1 MRRILIV
8 CAALLLCGMAAA
20 RGRGVHRVAS
30 CNIRVALPQDEEGG
44 NGWSARKYVCE
55 RVMKRCKADIYCLQ
69 EVTVGQY
76 EDMCRMFPGYFVFG
90 YPGPET
96 DALPDRE
103 YHGIA
108 KNLVMFSK
116 RRYEMTGAG
125 VYWLS
130 DTPLVGGSSSWGTAR
145 PRHVNWV
152 RLRDRRSGREFRV
165 LSLHL
170 DHISHEARLAQVRA
184 VEEETS
190 QYPAGVPQVLAEY
203 CNQTPGV
210 HINIVT
216 DTIKN
221 LYDMMRSYELDVAIV
236 DGQFP
241 ASGYTEVLLD
251 TDYLCLVVSPIHPL
265 ARRASV
271 AIGALQ
277 GERFIMRPKGAGT
290 RSMFESYLSECG
302 ADIRDFNI
310 IIEMDSVATIKELVA
325 QDLGIS
331 VIAHSACREDEQA
344 GRLAVVPLEKPGM
357 VRRINMVHH
366 QDFSHPEILEEL
378 RRLYIGR
385 R

>member
-1 MRRILIV
+1 MFDAKIETLLEVISAGSYTRAAQRLSLTQPAVSHHMRQLEQEFGIHIFYKDKKELRLTPEGEILVKYARRALAVYRNARQAIEDSRICMSHI
-8 CAALLLCGMAAA
+8 
-20 RGRGVHRVAS
+20 GVGITH
-30 CNIRVALPQDEEGG
+30 
-44 NGWSARKYVCE
+44 
-55 RVMKRCKADIYCLQ
+55 
-69 EVTVGQY
+69 TVG
-76 EDMCRMFPGYFVFG
+76 ESC
-90 YPGPET
+90 
-96 DALPDRE
+96 
-103 YHGIA
+103 
-108 KNLVMFSK
+108 
-116 RRYEMTGAG
+116 
-125 VYWLS
+125 
-130 DTPLVGGSSSWGTAR
+130 
-145 PRHVNWV
+145 
-152 RLRDRRSGREFRV
+152 
-165 LSLHL
+165 
-170 DHISHEARLAQVRA
+170 
-184 VEEETS
+184 
-190 QYPAGVPQVLAEY
+190 VPQVLAEY

-344 GRLAVVPLEKPGM
+344 ARWRSRAWCGASIWCIIRIFPIRRSWRSCAVYISAGAEPGEA
-357 VRRINMVHH
+357 RKKAKK
-366 QDFSHPEILEEL
+366 
-378 RRLYIGR
+378 
-385 R
+385 

>member
-1 MRRILIV
+1 MTFSKKRILATAGLCAV
-8 CAALLLCGMAAA
+8 LAFVPAAAFADDKAASDPSDTQGAALVLPSTATPASFTEEELDTVVGVYSYGGEAHEITA
-20 RGRGVHRVAS
+20 RQAIEDSRICMSHIGVGITH
-30 CNIRVALPQDEEGG
+30 
-44 NGWSARKYVCE
+44 
-55 RVMKRCKADIYCLQ
+55 
-69 EVTVGQY
+69 TVG
-76 EDMCRMFPGYFVFG
+76 ESC
-90 YPGPET
+90 
-96 DALPDRE
+96 
-103 YHGIA
+103 
-108 KNLVMFSK
+108 
-116 RRYEMTGAG
+116 
-125 VYWLS
+125 
-130 DTPLVGGSSSWGTAR
+130 
-145 PRHVNWV
+145 
-152 RLRDRRSGREFRV
+152 
-165 LSLHL
+165 
-170 DHISHEARLAQVRA
+170 
-184 VEEETS
+184 
-190 QYPAGVPQVLAEY
+190 VPQVLAEY

>member
-1 MRRILIV
+1 MTFHVHINFFNELGSKMFDAKIETLLEVISAGSYTRAAQRLSLTQPAVSHHMRQLEQEFGIHIFYKDKKELRLTPEGEILVKYARRALAVYRNARQAIEDSRICMSHI
-8 CAALLLCGMAAA
+8 
-20 RGRGVHRVAS
+20 GVGITH
-30 CNIRVALPQDEEGG
+30 
-44 NGWSARKYVCE
+44 
-55 RVMKRCKADIYCLQ
+55 
-69 EVTVGQY
+69 TVG
-76 EDMCRMFPGYFVFG
+76 ESC
-90 YPGPET
+90 
-96 DALPDRE
+96 
-103 YHGIA
+103 
-108 KNLVMFSK
+108 
-116 RRYEMTGAG
+116 
-125 VYWLS
+125 
-130 DTPLVGGSSSWGTAR
+130 
-145 PRHVNWV
+145 
-152 RLRDRRSGREFRV
+152 
-165 LSLHL
+165 
-170 DHISHEARLAQVRA
+170 
-184 VEEETS
+184 
-190 QYPAGVPQVLAEY
+190 VPQVLAEY

-385 R
+385 RGAGGGTEKGKEIKEASGEKA

>member
-1 MRRILIV
+1 MFKRLMMV
-8 CAALLLCGMAAA
+8 ALLVIAPLSAATAADQTNPYKLMDEAAQKTFDRLKNEQPQIRANPDYLRTIVDQELLPYVQVKYAGALAVYRNA
-20 RGRGVHRVAS
+20 RQAIEDSRICMSHIGVGITH
-30 CNIRVALPQDEEGG
+30 
-44 NGWSARKYVCE
+44 
-55 RVMKRCKADIYCLQ
+55 
-69 EVTVGQY
+69 TVG
-76 EDMCRMFPGYFVFG
+76 ESC
-90 YPGPET
+90 
-96 DALPDRE
+96 
-103 YHGIA
+103 
-108 KNLVMFSK
+108 
-116 RRYEMTGAG
+116 
-125 VYWLS
+125 
-130 DTPLVGGSSSWGTAR
+130 
-145 PRHVNWV
+145 
-152 RLRDRRSGREFRV
+152 
-165 LSLHL
+165 
-170 DHISHEARLAQVRA
+170 
-184 VEEETS
+184 
-190 QYPAGVPQVLAEY
+190 VPQVLAEY

>member
-1 MRRILIV
+1 MFDAKIETLLEVISAGSYTR
-8 CAALLLCGMAAA
+8 AAQ
-20 RGRGVHRVAS
+20 R
-30 CNIRVALPQDEEGG
+30 
-44 NGWSARKYVCE
+44 
-55 RVMKRCKADIYCLQ
+55 
-69 EVTVGQY
+69 
-76 EDMCRMFPGYFVFG
+76 
-90 YPGPET
+90 
-96 DALPDRE
+96 
-103 YHGIA
+103 
-108 KNLVMFSK
+108 
-116 RRYEMTGAG
+116 
-125 VYWLS
+125 
-130 DTPLVGGSSSWGTAR
+130 
-145 PRHVNWV
+145 
-152 RLRDRRSGREFRV
+152 
-165 LSLHL
+165 LSLTQPAVSHHMRQL
-170 DHISHEARLAQVRA
+170 EQEFGIHIFYKDKKELRLTPEGEILVKYARRALAVYRNARQAIEDSRICM
-184 VEEETS
+184 S
-190 QYPAGVPQVLAEY
+190 
-203 CNQTPGV
+203 

>member
-1 MRRILIV
+1 MLSVKMETLLCVAEHKNFTRAAEELSLTQPAVSHHIKELEQELGVPLFIRGKGGLKLTDQGEIAVRYARRIKALDGKLRSELANFEKNITNLKIGLTHTAESNLTTEALAK
-8 CAALLLCGMAAA
+8 CAAQ
-20 RGRGVHRVAS
+20 
-30 CNIRVALPQDEEGG
+30 N
-44 NGWSARKYVCE
+44 
-55 RVMKRCKADIYCLQ
+55 
-69 EVTVGQY
+69 
-76 EDMCRMFPGYFVFG
+76 PGLSI
-90 YPGPET
+90 T
-96 DALPDRE
+96 
-103 YHGIA
+103 IA
-108 KNLVMFSK
+108 
-116 RRYEMTGAG
+116 
-125 VYWLS
+125 
-130 DTPLVGGSSSWGTAR
+130 
-145 PRHVNWV
+145 
-152 RLRDRRSGREFRV
+152 
-165 LSLHL
+165 
-170 DHISHEARLAQVRA
+170 
-184 VEEETS
+184 
-190 QYPAGVPQVLAEY
+190 
-203 CNQTPGV
+203 
-210 HINIVT
+210 T

>member
-1 MRRILIV
+1 MRQLEQEFGIHIFYKDKKELRLTPEGEILVKYARRALAVYRNARQAIEDSRICMSHI
-8 CAALLLCGMAAA
+8 
-20 RGRGVHRVAS
+20 GVGITH
-30 CNIRVALPQDEEGG
+30 
-44 NGWSARKYVCE
+44 
-55 RVMKRCKADIYCLQ
+55 
-69 EVTVGQY
+69 TVG
-76 EDMCRMFPGYFVFG
+76 ESC
-90 YPGPET
+90 
-96 DALPDRE
+96 
-103 YHGIA
+103 
-108 KNLVMFSK
+108 
-116 RRYEMTGAG
+116 
-125 VYWLS
+125 
-130 DTPLVGGSSSWGTAR
+130 
-145 PRHVNWV
+145 
-152 RLRDRRSGREFRV
+152 
-165 LSLHL
+165 
-170 DHISHEARLAQVRA
+170 
-184 VEEETS
+184 
-190 QYPAGVPQVLAEY
+190 VPQVLAEY

-344 GRLAVVPLEKPGM
+344 GRLAVDYAAGEAGHGAAHQYGASSGFFPSGDPGGAAPSIYRPALSRGRHGKRQRNKRSVRGKSLKKGWRIPFSFEITPRRPAGPVP
-357 VRRINMVHH
+357 RRVKAKLFR
-366 QDFSHPEILEEL
+366 QAEAG
-378 RRLYIGR
+378 LYDPAF
-385 R
+385 

>member
-1 MRRILIV
+1 MTFHMRIKFFNELGSKMFDAKIETLLEVISAGSYTRAAQRLSLTQPAVSHHMRQLEQEFGIHIFYKDKKELRLTPEGEILVKYARRALAVYRNARQAIEDSRICMSHI
-8 CAALLLCGMAAA
+8 
-20 RGRGVHRVAS
+20 GVGITH
-30 CNIRVALPQDEEGG
+30 
-44 NGWSARKYVCE
+44 
-55 RVMKRCKADIYCLQ
+55 
-69 EVTVGQY
+69 TVG
-76 EDMCRMFPGYFVFG
+76 ESC
-90 YPGPET
+90 
-96 DALPDRE
+96 
-103 YHGIA
+103 
-108 KNLVMFSK
+108 
-116 RRYEMTGAG
+116 
-125 VYWLS
+125 
-130 DTPLVGGSSSWGTAR
+130 
-145 PRHVNWV
+145 
-152 RLRDRRSGREFRV
+152 
-165 LSLHL
+165 
-170 DHISHEARLAQVRA
+170 
-184 VEEETS
+184 
-190 QYPAGVPQVLAEY
+190 VPQVLAEY

>member
-1 MRRILIV
+1 MFDAKIETLLEVISAGSYTRAAQRLSLTQPAVSHHMRQLEQEFGIHIFYKDKKELRLTPEGEILVKYARRALAVYRNARQAIEDSRICMSHI
-8 CAALLLCGMAAA
+8 
-20 RGRGVHRVAS
+20 GVGITH
-30 CNIRVALPQDEEGG
+30 
-44 NGWSARKYVCE
+44 
-55 RVMKRCKADIYCLQ
+55 
-69 EVTVGQY
+69 TVG
-76 EDMCRMFPGYFVFG
+76 ESC
-90 YPGPET
+90 
-96 DALPDRE
+96 
-103 YHGIA
+103 
-108 KNLVMFSK
+108 
-116 RRYEMTGAG
+116 
-125 VYWLS
+125 
-130 DTPLVGGSSSWGTAR
+130 
-145 PRHVNWV
+145 
-152 RLRDRRSGREFRV
+152 
-165 LSLHL
+165 
-170 DHISHEARLAQVRA
+170 
-184 VEEETS
+184 
-190 QYPAGVPQVLAEY
+190 VPQVLAEY

-331 VIAHSACREDEQA
+331 VILFQA
-344 GRLAVVPLEKPGM
+344 FSPDASFISLPFSVPPPAQRRPIYRRRSSSRISGWEK
-357 VRRINMVHH
+357 
-366 QDFSHPEILEEL
+366 S
-378 RRLYIGR
+378 
-385 R
+385 

>member
-1 MRRILIV
+1 MFDAKIETLLEVISAGSYTRAAQRLSLTQPAVSHHMRQLEQEFGIHIFYKDKKELRLTPEGEILVKYARRALAVYRNARQAIEDSRICMSHI
-8 CAALLLCGMAAA
+8 
-20 RGRGVHRVAS
+20 GVGITH
-30 CNIRVALPQDEEGG
+30 
-44 NGWSARKYVCE
+44 
-55 RVMKRCKADIYCLQ
+55 
-69 EVTVGQY
+69 TVG
-76 EDMCRMFPGYFVFG
+76 ESC
-90 YPGPET
+90 
-96 DALPDRE
+96 
-103 YHGIA
+103 
-108 KNLVMFSK
+108 
-116 RRYEMTGAG
+116 
-125 VYWLS
+125 
-130 DTPLVGGSSSWGTAR
+130 
-145 PRHVNWV
+145 
-152 RLRDRRSGREFRV
+152 
-165 LSLHL
+165 
-170 DHISHEARLAQVRA
+170 
-184 VEEETS
+184 
-190 QYPAGVPQVLAEY
+190 VPQVLAEY

-331 VIAHSACREDEQA
+331 VIATAPAARTSRRAAWQSSRWRSRAWCGASIWCIIRIFPIRRSWRSCAVYISAGAE
-344 GRLAVVPLEKPGM
+344 PGEA
-357 VRRINMVHH
+357 RKKAKK
-366 QDFSHPEILEEL
+366 
-378 RRLYIGR
+378 
-385 R
+385 